1 LRKPRRNPLNVI
13 SINNIETYLNTEN
26 VARSKDGVEYHPLRP
41 FLPEN
46 AKVLFLGSFP
56 PQRKRW
62 CMDFYYPNFINDHW
76 RIEGQLFFGDKNH
89 FVDTAAKRFK
99 LDEIVAFCQERGL
112 AFFDTSTAI
121 RRLQDNAS
129 DKFLEVVE
137 PTDIRALIQRLPH
150 LRAIVTTGE
159 KATETIC
166 ASLSI
171 PVVPKVNTSV
181 AIPETEAPSLQREG
195 GGRVLLY
202 RLPSSSRAYP
212 LSFDKKVEAY
222 RIILNLL

>member
-1 LRKPRRNPLNVI
+1 MNMV
-13 SINNIETYLNTEN
+13 SYLNTKN
-26 VARSKDGVEYHPLRP
+26 IARSKDGVEYHPLTP

-76 RIEGQLFFGDKNH
+76 RIEGQIFFGDKNH
-89 FVDTAAKRFK
+89 FVDLEAKRFK
-99 LDEIVAFCQERGL
+99 IDEIVAFCQEKGL
-112 AFFDTSTAI
+112 AFFDTCTAI

-137 PTDIRALIQRLPH
+137 PTDIPSLLRQLPH
-150 LRAIVTTGE
+150 CKAIVTTGE

-166 ASLSI
+166 TSLGI
-171 PVVPKVNTSV
+171 PEIPKVNTSS
-181 AIPETEAPSLQREG
+181 ILPLPSYIIHHPSHIALW
-195 GGRVLLY
+195 

-212 LSFDKKVEAY
+212 LAFDKKVEAY
-222 RIILNLL
+222 RRMFDTL

>member
-1 LRKPRRNPLNVI
+1 MT
-13 SINNIETYLNTEN
+13 SYLNTEN
-26 VARSKDGVEYHPLRP
+26 IARSRGGVEYHPLRP

-76 RIEGQLFFGDKNH
+76 RIEGQVFFDDKNH
-89 FVDTAAKRFK
+89 FVDLEAKCFK
-99 LDEIVAFCQERGL
+99 IDEIVAFCEEKGL

-137 PTDIRALIQRLPH
+137 PTDIHALIAQLPH

-166 ASLSI
+166 KTMGILD
-171 PVVPKVNTSV
+171 VPKVNTYVEVSNTNSSNL
-181 AIPETEAPSLQREG
+181 ANRDGL
-195 GGRVLLY
+195 LLY

-222 RIILNLL
+222 RRFFNLVQL

>member
-1 LRKPRRNPLNVI
+1 MT
-13 SINNIETYLNTEN
+13 SYLNTEN
-26 VARSKDGVEYHPLRP
+26 IARSRKGGVEYHPLRP

-76 RIEGQLFFGDKNH
+76 RIEGQIFFGDRNH
-89 FVDTAAKRFK
+89 FVDTENKRFK
-99 LDEIVAFCQERGL
+99 IDEIVAFCQEKGL

-137 PTDIRALIQRLPH
+137 STDIPALLSQLPH
-150 LRAIVTTGE
+150 LRAVVTTGE

-166 ASLSI
+166 ASLGIGRLPKTNESISI
-171 PVVPKVNTSV
+171 PNYQLSIVNSQL
-181 AIPETEAPSLQREG
+181 SLW
-195 GGRVLLY
+195 

-222 RIILNLL
+222 RQVLNLLL

>member
-1 LRKPRRNPLNVI
+1 MT
-13 SINNIETYLNTEN
+13 SYLNTEN
-26 VARSKDGVEYHPLRP
+26 IARSKDGVEYHPLRP
-41 FLPEN
+41 FLPKT

-76 RIEGQLFFGDKNH
+76 RIEGQIFFGDKNH
-89 FVDTAAKRFK
+89 FVDTEAKRFK
-99 LDEIVAFCQERGL
+99 IDEIVAFCQQKGL

-137 PTDIRALIQRLPH
+137 PTDIRALVQQLPN

-166 ASLSI
+166 TSLGIS
-171 PVVPKVNTSV
+171 VFPKVNTSV
-181 AIPETEAPSLQREG
+181 PVSSIIYPPSSISLW
-195 GGRVLLY
+195 

-222 RIILNLL
+222 RQMFMQVII

>member
-1 LRKPRRNPLNVI
+1 MHRSYL
-13 SINNIETYLNTEN
+13 NIENIS
-26 VARSKDGVEYHPLRP
+26 RSRDGIEYHPLLP

-46 AKVLFLGSFP
+46 ARILFLGSFP

-76 RIEGQLFFGDKNH
+76 RIEGQIFFGDKNH
-89 FVDTAAKRFK
+89 FVDLEKKCFK
-99 LDEIVAFCQERGL
+99 IDEIVAFCKEKGL
-112 AFFDTSTAI
+112 AFFDSSTAI

-129 DKFLEVVE
+129 DKFLEVIE
-137 PTDIRALIQRLPH
+137 PTDIPALLSQLPH

-166 ASLSI
+166 TSLGI
-171 PVVPKVNTSV
+171 PQIPKVNTSYL
-181 AIPETEAPSLQREG
+181 IPHSSSII
-195 GGRVLLY
+195 LY

-222 RIILNLL
+222 RKMFEKIIDKS

>member
-1 LRKPRRNPLNVI
+1 MT
-13 SINNIETYLNTEN
+13 SYLNTEN
-26 VARSKDGVEYHPLRP
+26 IARSRTAMQGDACQSKEGGVEYHPLHP

-76 RIEGQLFFGDKNH
+76 RIEGQIFFGDKNH
-89 FVDTAAKRFK
+89 FVDLEAKRFK
-99 LDEIVAFCQERGL
+99 IDEIVAFCQEKGL
-112 AFFDTSTAI
+112 AFFDTSMAI
-121 RRLQDNAS
+121 RRLKDNAS

-137 PTDIRALIQRLPH
+137 PTDIPVLLSQLPH

-166 ASLSI
+166 ASLGIMHLPKTNESISI
-171 PVVPKVNTSV
+171 PNS
-181 AIPETEAPSLQREG
+181 SLS
-195 GGRVLLY
+195 LW

-222 RIILNLL
+222 RQVFNLLL

>member
-1 LRKPRRNPLNVI
+1 MDE
-13 SINNIETYLNTEN
+13 SWLNTEHIK
-26 VARSKDGVEYHPLRP
+26 RSGEGIEYHPLIP
-41 FLPEN
+41 FLPEK

-76 RIEGQLFFGDKNH
+76 RIEGEVFYGDRNH
-89 FVDTAAKRFK
+89 FVDTEHKRFK
-99 LDEIVAFCQERGL
+99 IDEIVAFCQEKGL
-112 AFFDTSTAI
+112 AFYDTSTA

-137 PTDIRALIQRLPH
+137 PTDIRALVAQLPH

-166 ASLSI
+166 ASLGI
-171 PVVPKVNTSV
+171 AEVPKVNTSV
-181 AIPETEAPSLQREG
+181 EIANPNSMNLTNG
-195 GGRVLLY
+195 GVLLLY

-222 RIILNLL
+222 RKMFMDFNIQ

>member
-1 LRKPRRNPLNVI
+1 MSGSWLNEDNIRRSN
-13 SINNIETYLNTEN
+13 E
-26 VARSKDGVEYHPLRP
+26 GVEYHPLIP
-41 FLPEN
+41 FLPEK

-76 RIEGQLFFGDKNH
+76 RIEGEVFFGDRNH
-89 FVDTAAKRFK
+89 FVDVESKCFK
-99 LDEIVAFCQERGL
+99 IDEIIAFCQEKGI
-112 AFFDTSTAI
+112 AFYDTSTAI
-121 RRLQDNAS
+121 RRLKDNAS

-137 PTDIRALIQRLPH
+137 PTDILALIDQLPH

-166 ASLSI
+166 TSLGI
-171 PVVPKVNTSV
+171 PEIPKVNTYIKVTLAQNSQSKKNSKLS
-181 AIPETEAPSLQREG
+181 TLNYQLS
-195 GGRVLLY
+195 LY

-212 LSFDKKVEAY
+212 LAFDKKVACY
-222 RIILNLL
+222 RQMFSKVFDENFRH

>member
-1 LRKPRRNPLNVI
+1 M
-13 SINNIETYLNTEN
+13 E
-26 VARSKDGVEYHPLRP
+26 RSRDGVEYHPLRP
-41 FLPEN
+41 FLPEK

-76 RIEGQLFFGDKNH
+76 RIEGQIFYGDKNH
-89 FVDTAAKRFK
+89 FVDLEAKRFK
-99 LDEIVAFCQERGL
+99 IDEIVAFCEEKGL

-137 PTDIRALIQRLPH
+137 PTDIPALLKRLPH

-166 ASLSI
+166 RTMGMAET
-171 PVVPKVNTSV
+171 PKVNTYVRVSN
-181 AIPETEAPSLQREG
+181 TDGTNLTNG
-195 GGRVLLY
+195 GGLLLY

-222 RIILNLL
+222 RRFFDFMKI

>member
-1 LRKPRRNPLNVI
+1 MT
-13 SINNIETYLNTEN
+13 SYLNTEN
-26 VARSKDGVEYHPLRP
+26 IARSKGGVEYHPLRP

-76 RIEGQLFFGDKNH
+76 RIEGQIFFGDKNH
-89 FVDTAAKRFK
+89 FVDLEAKRFK
-99 LDEIVAFCQERGL
+99 IDEIIAFCQEKGL

-137 PTDIRALIQRLPH
+137 PTDIPALLQQLPH

-166 ASLSI
+166 ASLGISSI
-171 PVVPKVNTSV
+171 PKVNTFVEVS
-181 AIPETEAPSLQREG
+181 IHDSEAPSLRREG
-195 GGRVLLY
+195 AGRVFLY

-222 RIILNLL
+222 QKMFAYIFSH

>member
-1 LRKPRRNPLNVI
+1 MT
-13 SINNIETYLNTEN
+13 SYLNTEN
-26 VARSKDGVEYHPLRP
+26 IARSKDGVEYHPLRP
-41 FLPEN
+41 FLPKT

-76 RIEGQLFFGDKNH
+76 RIEGQIFFGDKNH
-89 FVDTAAKRFK
+89 FVDIEAKRFK
-99 LDEIVAFCQERGL
+99 IDEIVAFCQQKGL

-137 PTDIRALIQRLPH
+137 PTDIRALVQQLPN

-166 ASLSI
+166 TSLGISVI
-171 PVVPKVNTSV
+171 PKVNTSV
-181 AIPETEAPSLQREG
+181 PVSSIIYPPSSISLW
-195 GGRVLLY
+195 

-222 RIILNLL
+222 RQMFMQVII

>member
-1 LRKPRRNPLNVI
+1 ME
-13 SINNIETYLNTEN
+13 SYLNTKN
-26 VARSKDGVEYHPLRP
+26 IARNAEGVEYHPLKP
-41 FLPEN
+41 FLPEQ

-56 PQRKRW
+56 PQQKRW

-76 RIEGQLFFGDKNH
+76 RIEGAVFFGNRNH
-89 FVDTAAKRFK
+89 FVDEKGKCFK
-99 LDEIVAFCQERGL
+99 LEEIVAFCREKGL

-137 PTDIRALIQRLPH
+137 PTDIPALLARLPH

-166 ASLSI
+166 TSLSI
-171 PVVPKVNTSV
+171 DTMPKVNSFV
-181 AIPETEAPSLQREG
+181 AISSHKNQDGEQLE
-195 GGRVLLY
+195 LY

-212 LSFDKKVEAY
+212 LAFDKKVEAY
-222 RIILNLL
+222 QRMFERFSILA

>member
-1 LRKPRRNPLNVI
+1 MISHLNI
-13 SINNIETYLNTEN
+13 GNI
-26 VARSKDGVEYHPLRP
+26 ARSTEDVEYHPLRP

-89 FVDTAAKRFK
+89 FVDMEHKRFK
-99 LDEIVAFCQERGL
+99 IDDIITFCQEKGL
-112 AFFDTSTAI
+112 AFFDTATAI

-137 PTDIRALIQRLPH
+137 STDIRALIAQLPH

-166 ASLSI
+166 ASLDISQI
-171 PVVPKVNTSV
+171 PKVNTSV
-181 AIPETEAPSLQREG
+181 SVSSIIQHTLDLSLW
-195 GGRVLLY
+195 

-212 LSFDKKVEAY
+212 LAFDKKVEAY
-222 RIILNLL
+222 RQMFLAIAP

>member
-1 LRKPRRNPLNVI
+1 MT
-13 SINNIETYLNTEN
+13 SYLNTEN
-26 VARSKDGVEYHPLRP
+26 IVRSQGGVEYHPLRP

-76 RIEGQLFFGDKNH
+76 RIEGQIFFGDKNH
-89 FVDTAAKRFK
+89 FVDLEAKRFK
-99 LDEIVAFCQERGL
+99 IDEIVAFCQEMGL
-112 AFFDTSTAI
+112 AYFDTSTAV

-137 PTDIRALIQRLPH
+137 PTDIPALLQQLPH

-166 ASLSI
+166 KTMGI
-171 PVVPKVNTSV
+171 MEVPKVNTCVGISN
-181 AIPETEAPSLQREG
+181 TNLTNNMNSGDL
-195 GGRVLLY
+195 LLY

-222 RIILNLL
+222 RQMFQVIL

>member
-1 LRKPRRNPLNVI
+1 MLKRMESNKRT
-13 SINNIETYLNTEN
+13 TYLNEAN
-26 VARSKDGVEYHPLRP
+26 IARSKDGVEYHPLRP
-41 FLPEN
+41 FLPDN

-76 RIEGQLFFGDKNH
+76 RIEGQVFFDDKNH
-89 FVDTAAKRFK
+89 FVDLDAKRFK
-99 LDEIVAFCQERGL
+99 IDEIVAFCKQKGL

-137 PTDIRALIQRLPH
+137 STDIPALLQQLPH

-166 ASLSI
+166 ASLGISNI
-171 PVVPKVNTSV
+171 PKVNTSV
-181 AIPETEAPSLQREG
+181 EVSNGLI
-195 GGRVLLY
+195 LY

-222 RIILNLL
+222 RQFFNSDIT

>member
-1 LRKPRRNPLNVI
+1 MDE
-13 SINNIETYLNTEN
+13 SWLNTEHIK
-26 VARSKDGVEYHPLRP
+26 RSGEGIEYHPLIP
-41 FLPEN
+41 FLPEQ

-62 CMDFYYPNFINDHW
+62 CIDFYYPNFINDHW
-76 RIEGQLFFGDKNH
+76 RIEGEVFYGDRNH
-89 FVDTAAKRFK
+89 FVDVEAKRFK
-99 LDEIVAFCQERGL
+99 IDEIVAFCQEKGL
-112 AFFDTSTAI
+112 AFYDTSTAV

-137 PTDIRALIQRLPH
+137 ATDIRALVAQLPH

-166 ASLSI
+166 ASLGI
-171 PVVPKVNTSV
+171 AEVPKVNTSV
-181 AIPETEAPSLQREG
+181 GITNTNSTNLTNG
-195 GGRVLLY
+195 GGLLLY

-222 RIILNLL
+222 RKMFIDFNIL

>member
-1 LRKPRRNPLNVI
+1 MDDSILKAMTSFLNRE
-13 SINNIETYLNTEN
+13 NI
-26 VARSKDGVEYHPLRP
+26 VRSKDGVEYHPLRP

-76 RIEGQLFFGDKNH
+76 RIEGQIFFRDKNH
-89 FVDTAAKRFK
+89 FVDVKAKRFK
-99 LDEIVAFCQERGL
+99 IDEIVAFCKGKGL

-137 PTDIRALIQRLPH
+137 PTDIRALLQQLPH
-150 LRAIVTTGE
+150 CQVIITTGE

-166 ASLSI
+166 ASLEI
-171 PVVPKVNTSV
+171 PEIPKVNSSV
-181 AIPETEAPSLQREG
+181 AIPELFNNDGLQ
-195 GGRVLLY
+195 VMLY

-222 RIILNLL
+222 RRCLKGIVKSEK

>member
-1 LRKPRRNPLNVI
+1 MT
-13 SINNIETYLNTEN
+13 SYLNTEN
-26 VARSKDGVEYHPLRP
+26 IARSQNGVEYHPLRP

-46 AKVLFLGSFP
+46 ARVLFLGSFP

-76 RIEGQLFFGDKNH
+76 RIEGQIFFNDKNH
-89 FVDTAAKRFK
+89 FVDLEAKRFK
-99 LDEIVAFCQERGL
+99 LNEIVAFCKQQGL

-137 PTDIRALIQRLPH
+137 PTDIRTLLRQLPH
-150 LRAIVTTGE
+150 CRAIVTTGE
-159 KATETIC
+159 KASETIC
-166 ASLSI
+166 ASLQI
-171 PVVPKVNTSV
+171 PEIPKVNMSV
-181 AIPETEAPSLQREG
+181 KIPFPEVREEALF
-195 GGRVLLY
+195 LY

-222 RIILNLL
+222 QQMFMLTRSFQSCTSSSDGACR